1 MAACFL
7 YALEEICPQKLTGAQ
22 RVNRCKGFYPLIV
35 KQHFYDA
42 FCLGWWP

>member
-22 RVNRCKGFYPLIV
+22 RVNTCKGFYPLIV
-35 KQHFYDA
+35 KTA
-42 FCLGWWP
+42 FL